1 MIAGLT
7 GHQKIGD
14 QQTVQWVEEQLS
26 ALLIAEKVTGGWMC
40 LAVGAD
46 QMYATLL
53 LRRGL
58 PYRVVLPCER
68 YEETFSEKEREAYS
82 YLLSRADSVVALDFV
97 EPTERAFYEAG
108 KEVVNRSEML
118 IAVWDGRAARGLG
131 GTADIV
137 HFAQSRSKRV
147 LHLDTIAHAIK
158 VI

>member
-1 MIAGLT
+1 VIAGLT
-7 GHQKIGD
+7 GHQKLGD

-26 ALLIAEKVTGGWMC
+26 ALLVAQEVTGGWMC

-68 YEETFSEKEREAYS
+68 YEKTFTENERETYS
-82 YLLSRADSVVALDFV
+82 YLLSKADSVVALNFV
-97 EPTERAFYEAG
+97 DPTERAFYEAG
-108 KEVVNRSEML
+108 KEVVNRSEIL
-118 IAVWDGRAARGLG
+118 IAVWDGKAAKGLG

-147 LHLDTIAHAIK
+147 LHIDTVARVVR

>member
-14 QQTVQWVEEQLS
+14 QGTVQWVEEQLS
-26 ALLIAEKVTGGWMC
+26 ALTTAQEVAEGWMC

-46 QMYATLL
+46 QMYAKVL

-58 PYRVVLPCER
+58 PYRVVIPCER
-68 YEETFSEKEREAYS
+68 YEETFSEKERETYS
-82 YLLSRADSVVALDFV
+82 YLLSRAASVVTLDFA
-97 EPTERAFYEAG
+97 EPTEKAFYEAG
-108 KEVVNRSEML
+108 KEVVNRSEIL
-118 IAVWDGRAARGLG
+118 IAVWDGKAARGLG